1 MDAEEVFLP
10 GTVHLYDG
18 ARTDTLDLDEIAR
31 FVRYLL
37 PKADVLVLD
46 DAISSSLDQLSGA
59 DKEQEVAE
67 LARAFAAARVHDL
80 NSQQDAD
87 SVLYGEVEYEK
98 RRLLDTTIKSLGILY
113 DGQKLTSIYA
123 GSIGQ
128 DHLTVET
135 AHVVFTNQLVG
146 TWDDNDKRYHARVAV
161 YGYPSIISTSGVVE
175 APARPR
181 EFYLKRQMGVD
192 PITLKEEFRG
202 MFIDY
207 DDPRLTEV
215 MKGYAA
221 QALFY
226 HMTGEPFCQD
236 NTCRLYNAHWQED
249 LIRAQLTGDDF
260 CSEHAAFLSRLPT

>member
-1 MDAEEVFLP
+1 METDEIYLP
-10 GTVHLYDG
+10 GAVHLYSG
-18 ARTDTLDLDEIAR
+18 ARTDAFDLDEIAQ
-31 FVRYLL
+31 FVRSIL
-37 PKADVLVLD
+37 PKATVLVLD
-46 DAISSSLDQLSGA
+46 DVISSRFDQLSRA
-59 DKEQEVAE
+59 EKEQEVAG
-67 LARAFAAARVHDL
+67 LARAFAAARVHDI
-80 NSQQDAD
+80 SAQQDAD

-98 RRLLDTTIKSLGILY
+98 RRILDTTVKSLGVLY
-113 DGQKLTSIYA
+113 DGQKLISIYA

-128 DHLTVET
+128 DHLTVEI
-135 AHVVFTNQLVG
+135 AHVVFTNQLIG

-181 EFYLKRQMGVD
+181 DFYLKRQMGVD
-192 PITLKEEFRG
+192 PISLKEEFRDR
-202 MFIDY
+202 FIDY

-215 MKGYAA
+215 LKGYVA

-236 NTCRLYNAHWQED
+236 KTCRLYNAHWQED

-260 CSEHAAFLSRLPT
+260 CPEHAAVLSGLTT

>member
-31 FVRYLL
+31 FVRSIL
-37 PKADVLVLD
+37 PKADVLVLED
-46 DAISSSLDQLSGA
+46 VISSRLAQLSGA
-59 DKEQEVAE
+59 EKEQEVAE
-67 LARAFAAARVHDL
+67 LARAFAAARVHDI
-80 NSQQDAD
+80 SAQQDVD
-87 SVLYGEVEYEK
+87 SLLYGEVEYEK
-98 RRLLDTTIKSLGILY
+98 RRMLDTAIKSLGVLY

-123 GSIGQ
+123 GSI
-128 DHLTVET
+128 DENKLTVQN
-135 AHVVFTNQLVG
+135 AQILFTNQLVG

-192 PITLKEEFRG
+192 PIALKEEFRDT
-202 MFIDY
+202 FVDY

-226 HMTGEPFCQD
+226 HMTGEPFCRD
-236 NTCRLYNAHWQED
+236 KTCRLYNAHWQED
-249 LIRAQLTGDDF
+249 LIQAQLTGDDF
-260 CSEHAAFLSRLPT
+260 CPEHAAFLSRLTT